1 MIVGLARVSTCDQ
14 KAGLDVQLRDLRAA
28 GCERVFAE
36 EVSAVGKR
44 EQLRAMMEFVRDGDT
59 VVVTRADRLARS
71 TADLLGIVAELE
83 RKQVGLR
90 ILTMGGSELDTR
102 SPTGRLLL
110 TMLAAIAEFERTLM
124 LERQREGISRAKQE
138 GRYRGRTPTARRQ
151 IDAVRALHAQDVG
164 PSEIARRLSI
174 SRSSVH
180 AMLKEVR
187 TAASPPRPSPGG

>member
-1 MIVGLARVSTCDQ
+1 VIVGYGRTSTFEQ
-14 KAGLDVQLRDLRAA
+14 RAGLDAQMRDLRAA
-28 GCERVFAE
+28 GCERIFAE
-36 EVSAVGKR
+36 QVSTAAER
-44 EQLRAMMEFVRDGDT
+44 PELAAMLAFVREGD
-59 VVVTRADRLARS
+59 VVVVSRADRLARS
-71 TADLLGIVAELE
+71 TSDLLSIIGLLE
-83 RKQVGLR
+83 GKQVGLKV
-90 ILTMGGSELDTR
+90 LSMGGAELDTG

-110 TMLAAIAEFERTLM
+110 TVLAAIAEFEKALM
-124 LERQREGISRAKQE
+124 VERQREGIAKAKAE
-138 GRYRGRTPTARRQ
+138 GRYKGRSPTARRQ

>member
-1 MIVGLARVSTCDQ
+1 
-14 KAGLDVQLRDLRAA
+14 
-28 GCERVFAE
+28 
-36 EVSAVGKR
+36 
-44 EQLRAMMEFVRDGDT
+44 
-59 VVVTRADRLARS
+59 
-71 TADLLGIVAELE
+71 LE

-90 ILTMGGSELDTR
+90 ILTMGGAELDTR

-124 LERQREGISRAKQE
+124 LERQREGIAKAKRE
-138 GRYRGRTPTARRQ
+138 GRYRGRSPTARRQ

-180 AMLKEVR
+180 AMLREAGR
-187 TAASPPRPSPGG
+187 ATPTQQPLDR